1 MAWVTRSRVMASNTM
16 PKPPTVASPMS
27 RRPMPRS
34 TIWPRPPTAIMEA
47 ITTMDNDSISDW
59 LMPAMMEG
67 MASGSCTLTSIC
79 QGEAP

>member
-1 MAWVTRSRVMASNTM
+1 
-16 PKPPTVASPMS
+16 
-27 RRPMPRS
+27 MPRS
-34 TIWPRPPTAIMEA
+34 TIWPSPPTAIMEA